1 MAISSKR
8 LLHGAIWTTGAYFVS
23 IVLRFGSN
31 VVLSRLVMPEVFGT
45 MLIIS
50 TLRNGIE
57 LVSDVGI
64 GQNIVHNSKG
74 EEQRFRDTAWTI
86 QLVRGAILFS
96 LMFALAAPL
105 GQLYSLPASAIQLSA
120 FGLVLMGSASVSI
133 YMLQRQLQFVK
144 LNLFDL
150 MVEFVNAC
158 FVIALA
164 LYSPTI
170 WSLLVANILT
180 IVVRTAASYL
190 LPYGRT
196 WLAWQA
202 SYAREILSFGKWIFL
217 SSLLSF
223 LCASFDKLYLGH
235 AVPLAVLGVYGIAR
249 TIADLPAALVGRL
262 SYSLIFPVVSSRKD
276 QDVGAL
282 RAEMRPLRLKLLL
295 AFAVCIGFG
304 ISVSD
309 FAVWLIYDQRYH
321 DAGWIL
327 PILLL
332 GVWCSLLCTIS
343 EYSLLGIG
351 RPLYG
356 AAGNM
361 AKLAFMVVAIPLGLQ
376 FYGIAGAILMIAA
389 SDLCRY
395 MPILFGQYRERIA
408 FFRQDV
414 AMTALLILF
423 ILVFSVVRYEAGY
436 GTAFDGALEA
446 FRT

>member
-8 LLHGAIWTTGAYFVS
+8 LFHGAIWTTGSYFVS
-23 IVLRFGSN
+23 VVLRFGSN
-31 VVLSRLVMPEVFGT
+31 VILSRLVLPEVFGM

-74 EEQRFRDTAWTI
+74 EDRHFRDTAWTI
-86 QLVRGAILFS
+86 QLVRGVILFS

-105 GQLYSLPASAIQLSA
+105 GQLYALPTSAIQISA
-120 FGLVLMGSASVSI
+120 IGLVLMGAASVSI
-133 YMLQRQLQFVK
+133 YMLQRQLQFVR

-150 MVEFVNAC
+150 AIEFVNAI

-170 WSLLVANILT
+170 WSLLAANLLT
-180 IVVRTAASYL
+180 IVVRTTASYL
-190 LPYGRT
+190 LPYGR
-196 WLAWQA
+196 AWFAWKA
-202 SYAREILSFGKWIFL
+202 SYAREIMSFGKWIFL

-235 AVPLAVLGVYGIAR
+235 AIPLAVLGIYGIAR
-249 TIADLPAALVGRL
+249 TIADLPAVLVTRL
-262 SYSLIFPVVSSRKD
+262 SYSLIFPVVSSRRG
-276 QDVGAL
+276 QDAHVLGK
-282 RAEMRPLRLKLLL
+282 EMRPLRLRLLL
-295 AFAVCIGFG
+295 ACAVCIGFG
-304 ISVSD
+304 ISVAD

-332 GVWCSLLCTIS
+332 GVWFSVLCTIS
-343 EYSLLGIG
+343 EYSLLGLG

-356 AAGNM
+356 AAGNL
-361 AKLAFMVVAIPLGLQ
+361 AKLLFMVVAIPLGLQ

-389 SDLCRY
+389 SEISRY
-395 MPILFGQYRERIA
+395 IPILFGQYRARIA
-408 FFRQDV
+408 FLRQDM
-414 AMTALLILF
+414 ATTALLALLIL
-423 ILVFSVVRYEAGY
+423 VFSFARYEAGY
-436 GTAFDGALEA
+436 GTAFDGVLVA
-446 FRT
+446 FR